1 MFDWGSMRC
10 SKVFF
15 FFFIEQIKEPLQ
27 SNFKCIKSVIPRAST
42 YVFIKD
48 RETGA
53 LKSDHIVQDEKREY
67 LSGYVSTYA
76 GDSGSPYWKTG
87 ASNRAILI
95 GIVSSKFGPK
105 FEPRSTVS
113 EEPEKECTNK
123 ASKVTEV
130 IVSWIK
136 QHAEIKSSG
145 TKRTHDDE
153 TSNQSK

>member
-1 MFDWGSMRC
+1 MRC

-15 FFFIEQIKEPLQ
+15 FFFIEQITEPLQ
-27 SNFKCIKSVIPRAST
+27 STFKCIKSVIPRAST

-53 LKSDHIVQDEKREY
+53 LKFDHIVQDEKREY

-87 ASNRAILI
+87 ASNKAILI
-95 GIVSSKFGPK
+95 AIVSSKFGPK
-105 FEPRSTVS
+105 YEPRSSVS
-113 EEPEKECTNK
+113 EDPEKQCTNK
-123 ASKVTEV
+123 ASKLTEA

-136 QHAEIKSSG
+136 QHAEIKSTG
-145 TKRTHDDE
+145 TKRTQGGE
-153 TSNQSK
+153 TSNQSNNKKDN